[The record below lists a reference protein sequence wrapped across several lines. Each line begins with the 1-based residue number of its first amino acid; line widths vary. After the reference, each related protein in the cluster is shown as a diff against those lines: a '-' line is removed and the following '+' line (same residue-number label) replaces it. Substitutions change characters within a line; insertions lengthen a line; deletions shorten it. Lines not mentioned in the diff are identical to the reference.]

1 MSSYFFDDVF
11 LDSGYTRTENR
22 KIFGGVGGGGGG
34 TDAILVMAET
44 F

>member
-11 LDSGYTRTENR
+11 LDSGYTGTENR
-22 KIFGGVGGGGGG
+22 KIFGGVVGGGG
-34 TDAILVMAET
+34 TDAILVTAET